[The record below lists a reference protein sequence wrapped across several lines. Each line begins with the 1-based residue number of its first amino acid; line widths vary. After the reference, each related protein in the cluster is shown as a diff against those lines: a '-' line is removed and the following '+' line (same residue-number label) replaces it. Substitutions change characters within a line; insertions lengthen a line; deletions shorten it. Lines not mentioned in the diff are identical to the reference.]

1 MALTSAQEDDLEVG
15 TTLVVPAFTVTV
27 LKKLAYDECIKVED
41 EQGFTHYI
49 YRTALSKP
57 VPYENDKVYRSAYG
71 DLYRYIAAADRLSGG
86 TWQPLDRNGVT
97 ESGVAQKFSY
107 PSRPMQL
114 VTFGPKLDD

>member
-1 MALTSAQEDDLEVG
+1 MALTATQEDALEIG

-27 LKKLAYDECIKVED
+27 VKKFAYSDCIKVED

-49 YRTALSKP
+49 YRNQLTKP
-57 VPYENDKVYRSAYG
+57 VPYENGKVYRSVFSE
-71 DLYRYIAAADRLSGG
+71 LYRYIAAADGLSQG
-86 TWQPLDRNGVT
+86 TWQPLNNDGAAEIGGV
-97 ESGVAQKFSY
+97 EKFPY